1 MARCHWSACGKHHR
15 HSLNACRG
23 VSLIWILLS
32 QIPQMPMS
40 CPGLTDLGWM
50 HDRGGGRVKR
60 GCDFK
65 LLLIEIHIF
74 TYVYFIIYTADS
86 VIHISSG
93 PCNLYILY
101 IYIHHIFWSR
111 KWQPTPV
118 FLPGESHGQR
128 NLVDYNPWSCT
139 ESGTTEATEQQQHT
153 VCISDIYNM

>member
-1 MARCHWSACGKHHR
+1 
-15 HSLNACRG
+15 
-23 VSLIWILLS
+23 
-32 QIPQMPMS
+32 
-40 CPGLTDLGWM
+40 
-50 HDRGGGRVKR
+50 VKK

-86 VIHISSG
+86 VIHISRG

-101 IYIHHIFWSR
+101 IYIYTHHIFWSR

-139 ESGTTEATEQQQHT
+139 ELGTTEATEQQQHT